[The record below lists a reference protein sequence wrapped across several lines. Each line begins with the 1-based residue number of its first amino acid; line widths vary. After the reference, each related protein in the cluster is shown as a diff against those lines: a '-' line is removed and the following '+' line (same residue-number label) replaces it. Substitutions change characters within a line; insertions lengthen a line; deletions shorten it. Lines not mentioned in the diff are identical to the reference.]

1 MNCVGK
7 GNYGYFIGLLFSLS
21 LMLTYGGYLGYLVLD
36 MVLQRISLK
45 TSGAYAHKHWSTG
58 QKWSEYGSMWAYALA
73 LDNRVGGIGLLA
85 IFTAPMAWGF
95 LLYHLYLIWAGMT
108 TNESSKWEDWKYM
121 TSIGIVFKLEK
132 PWLVS
137 THHPQSQEED
147 PKVPWPA
154 STQQVIEIC
163 EHGQKPKSGIE
174 TPPSK
179 LDSVK
184 QQEPR
189 EWVEVESLQQIEN
202 LYDLGFWDNL
212 RDIFPGRVDMPPSG

>member
-7 GNYGYFIGLLFSLS
+7 GNYGYFLGLLLSLS
-21 LMLTYGGYLGYLVLD
+21 LMLTYGGYLGYSVLD

-45 TSGAYAHKHWSTG
+45 TSSAYANMHWSTG
-58 QKWSEYGSMWAYALA
+58 QIWSEYGGMWAYALA

-85 IFTAPMAWGF
+85 MLTAPMAWGF

-121 TSIGIVFKLEK
+121 TSIGIVFKSEK
-132 PWLVS
+132 PRMIPSKCPTSEEEEPRVS
-137 THHPQSQEED
+137 
-147 PKVPWPA
+147 WPA

-163 EHGQKPKSGIE
+163 EDGQNPGSVTKRSSGM
-174 TPPSK
+174 
-179 LDSVK
+179 LDGEE
-184 QQEPR
+184 QEGPDA
-189 EWVEVESLQQIEN
+189 WVDVDSLHQIEN

-212 RDIFPGRVDMPPSG
+212 RDILPSRVDRP